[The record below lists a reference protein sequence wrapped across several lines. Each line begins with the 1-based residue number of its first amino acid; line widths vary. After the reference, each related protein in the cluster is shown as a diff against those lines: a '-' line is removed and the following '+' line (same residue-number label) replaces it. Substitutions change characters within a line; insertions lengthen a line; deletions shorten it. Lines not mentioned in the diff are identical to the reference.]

1 MSMQRD
7 TAHHSDDN
15 ARFDAAM
22 RALHHDALAQVTP
35 GVRWRLKPAQPAL
48 EPRLRG
54 HRGGLHLA
62 PLWAGGVAAVC
73 ALAIGVGLW
82 RSAQAPLPSAPGVQ
96 LAVNDTGDDA
106 ATVLGEDPDFYAWL
120 ASADA
125 DLVAME

>member
-7 TAHHSDDN
+7 TTHHDN

-22 RALHHDALAQVTP
+22 RALHRDAVAQVTP
-35 GVRWRLKPAQPAL
+35 GVRWRLKPAQIASQQHAN
-48 EPRLRG
+48 G
-54 HRGGLHLA
+54 HRGAWRLA
-62 PLWAGGVAAVC
+62 PLWAGGVAAVF

-82 RSAQAPLPSAPGVQ
+82 RSAEPTVPAAPGLQ
-96 LAVNDTGDDA
+96 LASEDAGEDA